1 MELVTRGVP
10 CLRLFNSAEKEEAK
24 VYEIL
29 ADAFCVMQARA
40 PGPRLSC
47 AHLSSQ

>member
-10 CLRLFNSAEKEEAK
+10 CLRLFNSADKDEVK

-29 ADAFCVMQARA
+29 ADAFCVMQART
-40 PGPRLSC
+40 PGAYGTPG
-47 AHLSSQ
+47 